1 MRKPL
6 AAAVNSFVYCF
17 FYAQPGIFWPSL
29 VILELALPTPT
40 LKGGPAHRPA
50 FMIPQPDPTNP
61 GPSADFLRFIRY
73 EKRLSHHT
81 LTAYGNDLAQFSA
94 FLQDEFDLT
103 QPEQADYQLIRA
115 WVVSL
120 MEQGLDKTSVNRKI
134 ATLRSFY
141 GFLMRRKVIAI
152 DPTLKIQA
160 LKTSKKLPTYVE
172 EKPMETLLEDV
183 EFPDDFA
190 GTRDKL
196 VLELLYGTGIRL
208 SELTGLK
215 TVDVNLYERT
225 ITVLGKRNKHR
236 IVPLTPTLLTL
247 IQQYSHLK
255 ASTFGNEADDTG
267 HFIVSD
273 KGVAAYPVLI
283 QRIVKR
289 YLTLVTTLATKSPHV
304 LRHTFATHLLNR
316 GADLNAIKDL
326 LGHSSLAAT
335 QIYTHNSIEQL
346 KKTYDQAHPKAK

>member
-1 MRKPL
+1 MENPS
-6 AAAVNSFVYCF
+6 NPINHG
-17 FYAQPGIFWPSL
+17 PG
-29 VILELALPTPT
+29 
-40 LKGGPAHRPA
+40 
-50 FMIPQPDPTNP
+50 
-61 GPSADFLRFIRY
+61 ADFLNHIRY

-81 LTAYGNDLAQFSA
+81 LTAYAGDLGQFGT
-94 FLQDEFDLT
+94 FLNTEFDGT
-103 QPEQADYQLIRA
+103 APEQADYQLIRS
-115 WVVSL
+115 WVVKL
-120 MEQGLDKTSVNRKI
+120 VEDGLDKTSVNRKI
-134 ATLRSFY
+134 ATLRSFF
-141 GFLMRRKVIAI
+141 GFLMRRKII
-152 DPTLKIQA
+152 TTDPTLKIQA
-160 LKTSKKLPTYVE
+160 LKTSKKLPVYVE
-172 EKPMETLLEDV
+172 EKPMETLLDDLD
-183 EFPDDFA
+183 FPDDFA
-190 GTRDKL
+190 GVRDKL

-215 TVDVNLYERT
+215 TTDVNLYERT

-236 IVPLTPTLLTL
+236 IVPLTPSLLTL
-247 IQQYSHLK
+247 IEQYTALK
-255 ASTFGNEADDTG
+255 TATFGNMADDTG
-267 HFIVSD
+267 HFVVSD

-289 YLTLVTTLATKSPHV
+289 YLTLVTTLAIKSPHV